1 MNSGTNQKSRSFA
14 FPLALLAGAGIAVSV
29 ALAADP
35 PRGRLGD
42 AESIQRRLDEGF
54 RRVDA
59 NRNGTLEKREFI
71 RAGEFAPRFKMDA
84 DAAEHVFN
92 QLDKDGDG
100 RINAVEFREF
110 PRVQGMV
117 APAASERPAQKKEAA
132 QPAAHGKALSAADV
146 DFFEKKIRPVLVD
159 KCYKCHSADADK
171 VKGGLLVD
179 TRDGIRNSG
188 DNGHAVV
195 PGNVKSSLLL
205 RAIQYDDSDLQ
216 MPPKKEGGKLSDE
229 IIADFEKWIAM
240 GAPDPRDGKAVS
252 PVAASIEKG
261 REHWAFQPPQKSA
274 PPRPK
279 NSAWAFNDIDRFIL
293 ADLEAKPLQPVADAD
308 PATLLR
314 RVYFDLIG
322 LPPSPEEVAAF
333 VKECA
338 TGGSS
343 ASRTPHSALEKVV
356 DRLLASPQFGERWG
370 RHWLDVARYAESSGK
385 ENNIVYPHAWRY
397 RDWVI
402 QSFNEDK
409 PYDSFLEEQIAG
421 DLLPAADDTK
431 KAEQLIATG
440 FLAIGPKSHNT
451 REFKQFQLDV
461 ADEQIDAVSQGM
473 LGVTVSCARCHDHK
487 FDPIPQMD
495 YYAMAGIFLSTETR
509 FGTPRFVQ
517 NNQTTPLI
525 ALPAKAKVTDAP
537 ALTRT
542 QLAAM
547 KEQLERETKTRDEMI
562 AEARK
567 KGERAPATN
576 PQFLRATAQ
585 IGILEKQLARYDE
598 NGAPLPLAMGVQDK
612 AQARDAQLLQRGEL
626 DKPQQTVP
634 RGFVQ
639 VLARKESA
647 PPKISRGSGR
657 LELAG
662 WIASPENP
670 LTARVMVNRVWLNL
684 FGAGI
689 VPTPNNFGV
698 MGQKPTNQPLLDHL
712 AVEFV
717 ENGWSVKALIKQ
729 IVMSHTYRL
738 SSEHH
743 EANYAADPDN
753 NLHWRMNR
761 RRLDA
766 EALRDAMLSVA
777 GELDLTPPKASAIA
791 NFEGPVQQILRA
803 NRGPFGGGGG
813 PAARFRGAA
822 AGGESSNPLQQDRT
836 YRSVYLPIVRDQVP
850 DSLAVFDFAEPSL
863 VIGEREETSVPA
875 QALYLMN
882 GSSVQKLAEA
892 MTSRLFK
899 TGARGTELTRRAFDL
914 AFGRQPTAKELT
926 AAAEFLERFQKAEAK
941 NYSGKE
947 MLGYAGVTAFC
958 QALLGSAEFRYL
970 Y

>member
-1 MNSGTNQKSRSFA
+1 M
-14 FPLALLAGAGIAVSV
+14 ALLAGSGIAVSV
-29 ALAADP
+29 VFAADP
-35 PRGRLGD
+35 PRARIGD
-42 AESIQRRLDEGF
+42 GESIQRRLEEGF

-59 NRNGTLEKREFI
+59 NRNGALEKREFI
-71 RAGEFAPRFKMDA
+71 RAGEIAPRLKMDA
-84 DAAEHVFN
+84 DTAEYVFN

-100 RINAVEFREF
+100 KVSAAEFREF
-110 PRVQGMV
+110 PRVQGM
-117 APAASERPAQKKEAA
+117 AALAANERPAQKKETA
-132 QPAAHGKALSAADV
+132 KAVAPEKSLSTADV
-146 DFFEKKIRPVLVD
+146 EFFEKKIRPVLVD

-195 PGNVKSSLLL
+195 PGDVKSSLLI
-205 RAIQYDDSDLQ
+205 RAIRHEDSDLQ

-229 IIADFEKWIAM
+229 VIADFEKWIAM
-240 GAPDPRDGKAVS
+240 GAPDPRDGKAAS
-252 PVAASIEKG
+252 PVTASIEKG
-261 REHWAFQPPQKSA
+261 REHWAFQPPQKA
-274 PPRPK
+274 TPPQPG
-279 NSAWAFNDIDRFIL
+279 NSAWAVNDIDRFIL
-293 ADLEAKPLQPVADAD
+293 AGLEAKHLQPVGDAD

-333 VKECA
+333 MKECA

-343 ASRTPHSALEKVV
+343 SFRVPHSALEKVV

-370 RHWLDVARYAESSGK
+370 RHWLDVARFAESSGK
-385 ENNIVYPHAWRY
+385 ENNVIYPHAWRY

-409 PYDSFLEEQIAG
+409 PYDRFLKEQIAG

-431 KAEQLIATG
+431 KAGQLIATG

-451 REFKQFQLDV
+451 RDFKQFQLDV

-473 LGVTVSCARCHDHK
+473 LGITVACARCHDHK
-487 FDPIPQMD
+487 FDPVPQAD

-517 NNQTTPLI
+517 NNQTTPLV

-542 QLAAM
+542 QIAAM
-547 KEQLERETKTRDEMI
+547 KEQLERETKSRDEMI

-567 KGERAPATN
+567 KGERAPATS

-598 NGAPLPLAMGVQDK
+598 DGRPLHLAMGVQDK
-612 AQARDAQLLQRGEL
+612 SLARDAQLLQRGEL
-626 DKPQQTVP
+626 DKPQQTIP

-639 VLARKESA
+639 VLARKESV
-647 PPKISRGSGR
+647 PPKISQGSGR

-670 LTARVMVNRVWLNL
+670 LTARVMANRVWLNL

-712 AVEFV
+712 AVSFV
-717 ENGWSVKALIKQ
+717 ESGWSVKALIKQ

-738 SSEHH
+738 SSEYH

-753 NLHWRMNR
+753 VLHWRMNH

-777 GELDLTPPKASAIA
+777 GELDLTPPKGSAIA

-803 NRGPFGGGGG
+803 GQGPFGGGGG
-813 PAARFRGAA
+813 PAARFRAPA
-822 AGGESSNPLQQDRT
+822 AGGAASGGSVANPLQQDRA

-863 VIGEREETSVPA
+863 VIGEREDTTVPA

-882 GSSVQKLAEA
+882 SSSVQKLAEA
-892 MTSRLFK
+892 MTARLFK
-899 TGARGTELTRRAFDL
+899 TGARGTELTRRAFEL
-914 AFGRQPTAKELT
+914 AFGRQPTAKELK
-926 AAAEFLERFQKAEAK
+926 AADAFFDRFQKAEAK
-941 NYSGKE
+941 SFSGKE
-947 MLGYAGVTAFC
+947 MLGYAGVTALC
-958 QALLGSAEFRYL
+958 QALLGSAEFRYV